1 MAGWLLTFDQENGA
15 LEFDDSVIYNPSMVT
30 AQEIKELPKVEKLRM
45 MELLWSDLTASSDDV
60 ASPSWHETEL
70 EKTAKRFAAGQEE
83 PIDFTEA
90 KAILRSERG

>member
-1 MAGWLLTFDQENGA
+1 M
-15 LEFDDSVIYNPSMVT
+15 SYNLPMVT
-30 AQEIKELPKVEKLRM
+30 AEEIRELPKEEKLRM

-60 ASPSWHETEL
+60 ASPSWHEAEL
-70 EKTAKRFAAGQEE
+70 EGTAKRFAAGQEK